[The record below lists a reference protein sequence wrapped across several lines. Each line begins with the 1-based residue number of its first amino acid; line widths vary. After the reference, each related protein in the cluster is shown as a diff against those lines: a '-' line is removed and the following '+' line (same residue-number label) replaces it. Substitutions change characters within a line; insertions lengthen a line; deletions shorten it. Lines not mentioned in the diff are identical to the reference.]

1 MKNLKREIFDPNL
14 KVMDVLKKYFK
25 TISNYKDI
33 NTFNSISYF
42 NFRSIGIN
50 NLIHRKIIKPEDHIK
65 INKIEY
71 YKGLELIC
79 KKHYKTKHCRLYVN
93 YSYIIKSI
101 DSKKFTITEPV
112 DNIEMTFD
120 IDKLTHFKLP
130 YCSTCHSCQGLTKS
144 EEMIIFDCN
153 TPYVSRK
160 YIWTAIQNSTELNKY
175 NNI

>member
-1 MKNLKREIFDPNL
+1 MKVNE
-14 KVMDVLKKYFK
+14 
-25 TISNYKDI
+25 
-33 NTFNSISYF
+33 
-42 NFRSIGIN
+42 
-50 NLIHRKIIKPEDHIK
+50 LIHRKIVKPEKHI
-65 INKIEY
+65 IIEGIAY
-71 YKGLELIC
+71 YEGLELIC
-79 KKHYKTKHCRLYVN
+79 KKHYKNTNQRLYVN

-160 YIWTAIQNSTELNKY
+160 YIWTAITRSTELKNITIFEHPADEIEALTIARQNQYFKFKI
-175 NNI
+175 NNYIRQDKEAK